1 MSLIRR
7 NSGWMPSLW
16 DEVLTPD
23 WFGGIQKPLRN
34 LPAVNIREEESQ
46 FILEL
51 AIPGRKKEDFNIE
64 VDQDVL
70 TISMDATGKQEENDK
85 QYTRREFH
93 YTSFKRAF
101 TLPESVNQED
111 IRADYRDGILH
122 LALPRKQEALPRQK
136 RQIAIGA

>member
-7 NSGWMPSLW
+7 NTGLMPSLW
-16 DEVLTPD
+16 DEVLAPD

-51 AIPGRKKEDFNIE
+51 AIPGQKKEDFNIE

-70 TISMDATGKQEENDK
+70 TISMESGEKKEETVK

-111 IRADYRDGILH
+111 IRADYREGILRFS
-122 LALPRKQEALPRQK
+122 LPKKQEALPTKK
-136 RQIAIGA
+136 RLIAIGG